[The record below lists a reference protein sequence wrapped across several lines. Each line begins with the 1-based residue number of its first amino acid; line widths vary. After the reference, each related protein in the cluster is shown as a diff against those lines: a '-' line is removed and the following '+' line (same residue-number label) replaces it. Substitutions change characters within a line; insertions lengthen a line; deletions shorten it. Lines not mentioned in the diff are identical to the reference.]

1 MIEPHTAELEREQLI
16 RHCHSLVAAI
26 ANRPGSTK
34 LLKGIV
40 PMLEI
45 YANYKANR
53 RSRYQR

>member
-1 MIEPHTAELEREQLI
+1 MNQNHAAELEREQLI